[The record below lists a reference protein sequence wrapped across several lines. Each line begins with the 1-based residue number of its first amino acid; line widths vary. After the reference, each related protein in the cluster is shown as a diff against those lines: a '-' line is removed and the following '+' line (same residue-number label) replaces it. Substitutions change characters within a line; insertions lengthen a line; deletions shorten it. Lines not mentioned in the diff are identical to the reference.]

1 MPSSYENFFNEAD
14 KDGSKYLTLDELIAM
29 LRKNGYKESDAKIK
43 VGLCLIYYKAA
54 LSLIMLFL

>member
-43 VGLCLIYYKAA
+43 VGLCL
-54 LSLIMLFL
+54 L